1 MTITDQDRLEPEDR
15 DDIYGSGETLQAVV
29 ARFSRRRV
37 LGGAAAAAV
46 ATAVNPFGGLS
57 RAAAEP
63 VGQLLGP
70 GPSNAADDGAL
81 GFTPVDPSTADAL
94 FMSPGHVGNVLI
106 AWGDPIFAGVAAK
119 DPRTLTPG
127 DQQQRFGY
135 NNDYIAFIPLPF
147 RDAETNGLL
156 WVNHEYTDAGNM
168 FPGYDPDEPS
178 LTFEQ
183 VLVELHAHGGT
194 VVEIER
200 VGSQWRTVPSSRF
213 NRRITANTPM
223 VLTGPAAG
231 HPWLKT
237 DDDPTGTQVFG
248 TLNNCAGGLTPWGT
262 VLTCEENFN
271 GYFGSLGAITD
282 PTLLASYKRY
292 GLSDTGFGYQWFKHV
307 HRFNMEIVPNE
318 PNRHGWVVEVD
329 PFDPSSTPKKRTALG
344 RFKHEGAAVAISR
357 AGKACLYSGDDERFD
372 YAYKFISDG
381 TFDPNNRGAAR
392 DILDSGTLY
401 VARFND
407 DGTGDWMPV
416 VHSDPRLSGA
426 FGSQAE
432 VLIRTRE
439 AADLLGATKMDRP
452 EDFQRDP
459 ATGRVYLALTNN
471 TRRGTEGQPG
481 PDAANPR
488 PENAYGHIIELTE
501 VNADPGELRFT
512 WEIFI
517 LAGPVG
523 DPTRKFGDVDP
534 ATVGDIANPDNLTFD
549 AFGNLWISTD
559 GQPGTLGQNDTLQA
573 CPTTGP
579 DRGRVKRFL
588 TAPKG
593 AEVTGP
599 CFTPA
604 NTSLFV
610 AIQHPGEDGTLDDPQ
625 SVWPN
630 YDTGYPRPAVWFVT
644 KPEGNPRVGS

>member
-1 MTITDQDRLEPEDR
+1 VTTTEQQHDPEDR
-15 DDIYGSGETLQAVV
+15 DDIYGNGETLQEVV
-29 ARFSRRRV
+29 SRFSRRRV

-46 ATAVNPFGGLS
+46 AAAVNPFTGLG

-63 VGQLLGP
+63 VGQGLGP
-70 GPSNAADDGAL
+70 GPAGPDSGSL
-81 GFTPVDPSTADAL
+81 GFEPVPPSTADGL
-94 FMSPGHVGNVLI
+94 FLSPGHVGNVLI
-106 AWGDPIFAGVAAK
+106 AWGDPIFAGVPSK

-127 DQQQRFGY
+127 DQEQRFGY
-135 NNDYIAFIPLPF
+135 NNDYVAYIPLPYQ
-147 RDAETNGLL
+147 DAERHGLL
-156 WVNHEYTDAGNM
+156 WVNHEYTDAQNM
-168 FPGYDPDEPS
+168 FPGYDPDAPS

-183 VLVELHAHGGT
+183 VLVELHAHGGSI
-194 VVEIER
+194 VEIER
-200 VGSQWRTVPSSRF
+200 VGPGWRPVLGGRY

-223 VLTGPAAG
+223 EITGPAAG
-231 HPWLKT
+231 HPWLQT
-237 DDDPTGTQVFG
+237 NDDPTGRRVFG

-271 GYFGSLGAITD
+271 GYFGNLSAVED
-282 PTLLASYKRY
+282 PVLAASYRRY
-292 GLSDTGFGYQWFKHV
+292 GLSDTGAGYQWPWHV
-307 HRFNMEIVPNE
+307 HRFNMGLEPNE
-318 PNRHGWVVEVD
+318 PNRHGWVVEID
-329 PFDPSSTPKKRTALG
+329 PLDPRSTPKKRTALG

-357 AGKACLYSGDDERFD
+357 AGKACVYSGDDERFD
-372 YAYKFISDG
+372 YAYKFISDRS
-381 TFDPNNRGAAR
+381 FDPGNRATGR
-392 DILDSGTLY
+392 DILESGTLH
-401 VARFND
+401 VAKFND
-407 DGTGDWMPV
+407 DGSGEWIPV

-452 EDFQRDP
+452 EDFQRDA

-471 TRRGTEGQPG
+471 TNRGKEGSPG

-488 PENAYGHIIELTE
+488 AANAYGHIIEITE
-501 VNADPGELRFT
+501 LFADPGELRFT
-512 WEIFI
+512 WEIFM
-517 LAGPVG
+517 LCGPEG
-523 DPTRKFGDVDP
+523 DPSRKFGSVDP

-549 AFGNLWISTD
+549 SYGNLWISTD
-559 GQPGTLGQNDTLQA
+559 GQPGSLEQNDTLQA

-604 NTSLFV
+604 NTTLFV
-610 AIQHPGEDGTLDDPQ
+610 AIQHPGENGTLAEPE
-625 SVWPN
+625 SRWPDYVN
-630 YDTGYPRPAVWFVT
+630 GFPRPALWWVT